1 MEDSDTNVID
11 FYTRKEHLQEKEY
24 RLKTFASLIGLRFIE
39 SFGVAEI
46 SMGSPE
52 IKRLLKLVADVE
64 KEKSQPNALIL
75 ESIDTVLEHV
85 AENVDYSVIAE
96 AVIGLGHIDI
106 TPDHNK

>member
-1 MEDSDTNVID
+1 
-11 FYTRKEHLQEKEY
+11 
-24 RLKTFASLIGLRFIE
+24 
-39 SFGVAEI
+39 
-46 SMGSPE
+46 
-52 IKRLLKLVADVE
+52 VADVE